1 VITGATM
8 SPVGGRRTIESVIVL
23 GVVFI
28 GVAVVLVLMDWNGL
42 STRMPTQVPP
52 RGLAAVP
59 LVVGV
64 ALVAAG
70 FIR

>member
-1 VITGATM
+1 M
-8 SPVGGRRTIESVIVL
+8 IVL

-28 GVAVVLVLMDWNGL
+28 GVGIVLILMDWDGL

-59 LVVGV
+59 LVLGV
-64 ALVAAG
+64 ALVATG
-70 FIR
+70 LIR

>member
-1 VITGATM
+1 M
-8 SPVGGRRTIESVIVL
+8 IVL

-59 LVVGV
+59 LVLGV
-64 ALVAAG
+64 TLVAAG
-70 FIR
+70 SIR